1 MSKRRRLNET
11 HPDNDFYDGL
21 DPQIPQRNFVEFRD
35 GLRDHSDRD
44 DEAIEARD
52 DEVNAR
58 ERDAELLDALQ
69 ANMRNALTEE
79 ERLVVDLRIQMRA
92 TYAAIA
98 ARVGLSGPSQAR
110 KIEQRALQ
118 KMRKRL
124 SKALLPSPVGV
135 SVSATFT
142 KANCRSASM
151 GLSSGDGTL
160 RNSSF
165 SISRYLK
172 CRILAMP
179 PSGTARP
186 PTL

>member
-1 MSKRRRLNET
+1 MVGFAKAQGPATAQVGAMSKRRRLNET

-21 DPQIPQRNFVEFRD
+21 DPQIPQRNFVEFSD

-92 TYAAIA
+92 TYAAVA

-124 SKALLPSPVGV
+124 SRFHKDSKDLRPKLD
-135 SVSATFT
+135 
-142 KANCRSASM
+142 K
-151 GLSSGDGTL
+151 SS
-160 RNSSF
+160 
-165 SISRYLK
+165 I
-172 CRILAMP
+172 
-179 PSGTARP
+179 
-186 PTL
+186 